1 MKNKFFIAMLDEFD
15 MLLCKADLSEAQVV
29 SYLSS
34 WLKKEIEMYA
44 RLFNLVCLQF
54 AYVLANI

>member
-1 MKNKFFIAMLDEFD
+1 MLDEFD